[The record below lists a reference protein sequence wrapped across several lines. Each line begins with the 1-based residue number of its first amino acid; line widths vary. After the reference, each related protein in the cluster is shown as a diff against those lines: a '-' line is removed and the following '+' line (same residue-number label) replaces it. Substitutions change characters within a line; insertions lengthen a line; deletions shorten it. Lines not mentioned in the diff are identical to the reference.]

1 MADDMDDNDVLD
13 NVVDVA
19 EAADQ
24 LDVSEREVRELLLDG
39 SLKGK
44 KIGTAWAIDAR
55 SISDVAEEL
64 DAGVD
69 LTDDD
74 DVDDEDDADE

>member
-1 MADDMDDNDVLD
+1 MSNEIDEDSDVLD

-24 LDVSEREVRELLLDG
+24 LDVSEREVRELLQDG
-39 SLKGK
+39 ALRGK

-55 SISDVAEEL
+55 SIDEVAEEL
-64 DAGVD
+64 DEGDD
-69 LTDDD
+69 LSDDG
-74 DVDDEDDADE
+74 DDEDDD

>member
-55 SISDVAEEL
+55 SINDVAEEL